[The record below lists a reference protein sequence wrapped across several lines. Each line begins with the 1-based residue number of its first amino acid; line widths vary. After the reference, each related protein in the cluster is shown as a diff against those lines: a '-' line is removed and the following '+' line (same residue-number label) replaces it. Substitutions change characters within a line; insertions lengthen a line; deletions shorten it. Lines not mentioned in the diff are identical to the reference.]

1 MEEFVWETIEEINLN
16 VAKRLA
22 NIRKRKG
29 ITQKQLSERTFV
41 SYGSIRR
48 FELTG
53 NISLISLTK
62 LARELG
68 CLQDIKELFINI
80 PYQSL
85 EEIINENK

>member
-1 MEEFVWETIEEINLN
+1 MEEYIWETIEEINLD

-29 ITQKQLSERTFV
+29 ITQKELSERTFV

-53 NISLISLTK
+53 NISLSSLTK

-68 CLQDIKELFINI
+68 CLQDIKELFTTV
-80 PYQSL
+80 PYQNI

>member
-1 MEEFVWETIEEINLN
+1 MEEYVWETIEEINLN